1 MARVLFPKAKIIAIE
16 PARATFEKL
25 KFFSTWFIDCFQFA
39 LGDGKPVCI
48 HDRGHLG
55 LNRFYTEAERN
66 WWPKDSYTVPR
77 FPLGEIVNKFGMA
90 APCIVKID
98 CEGGERHLLSD
109 SHSVPILKQAVQ
121 ICMEI
126 HPGFGGEPDE
136 WADWLKAFED
146 SHDFLIGGWCQGKR
160 RYVYAPAP
168 IGFARHNMCQIQLL
182 SKEWS

>member
-98 CEGGERHLLSD
+98 CEGG
-109 SHSVPILKQAVQ
+109 LKQAVQ